1 MHTQSRSADVLAMVE
16 KLPDRNRKAFKD
28 IFYTNAEVM
37 RCGVEWLVKHVKP
50 SKKGQLSVFDFSAG
64 DGVFGDILKQGFSFP
79 IYHAFDIH
87 PTSNHVK
94 QADFLELPPQYA
106 SQIHNCDV
114 ACFNPP
120 FGREGRTAIQFW
132 RAALKYK
139 PKWMLLILPFRPWK
153 LSNMQI
159 IEKKL
164 LGVNSFYTIEDGN
177 PFSVASEMLLLK
189 CNYANGV
196 VPTVS
201 ERKDFP
207 FEVTDTRKPL
217 KLPRRSMLF
226 VRKVGFYAGKQCY
239 VMTRKKEGFRVCYFD
254 QECCEPQAEQTFIVP
269 ITEKWS
275 RTVTPWG
282 RRGHI
287 VCMHDEGAG
296 DSRGGQ
302 GFLKVYLP
310 DETTHTQA
318 IGVARCLTQFYTK
331 NEVAFGGP
339 KSINCAIVRRILSS
353 WFTS

>member
-1 MHTQSRSADVLAMVE
+1 MHTQSGAAEVLAMVE
-16 KLPDRNRKAFKD
+16 ELPDRNRKAFKD
-28 IFYTNAEVM
+28 MFYTHPAVM
-37 RCGVEWLVKHVKP
+37 QAGADWLLKHVKP
-50 SKKGQLSVFDFSAG
+50 AKKRRISVFDFSAG
-64 DGVFGDILKQGFSFP
+64 DGAFEDALEQRFSAP

-87 PTSNHVK
+87 PTSNCVK
-94 QADFLELPPQYA
+94 QADFLELPSEYA
-106 SQIHNCDV
+106 SQIRDCDV

-132 RAALKYK
+132 RAALQHK

-159 IEKKL
+159 KEQKL
-164 LGVNSFYTIEDGN
+164 LGPNAFYTIEDGV

-196 VPTVS
+196 IPTVS
-201 ERKDFP
+201 ERKDFA

-217 KLPRRSMLF
+217 RFPTSSMLF

-239 VMTRKKEGFRVCYFD
+239 VMTKDAGQYQVCYFE
-254 QECCEPQAEQTFIVP
+254 QERSEPQAEETFIVP
-269 ITEKWS
+269 IVGKWP
-275 RTVTPWG
+275 RMATPWG

-310 DETTHTQA
+310 DETTHAQA
-318 IGVARCLTQFYTK
+318 IGAARYLTQFCTK

-353 WFTS
+353 WFT